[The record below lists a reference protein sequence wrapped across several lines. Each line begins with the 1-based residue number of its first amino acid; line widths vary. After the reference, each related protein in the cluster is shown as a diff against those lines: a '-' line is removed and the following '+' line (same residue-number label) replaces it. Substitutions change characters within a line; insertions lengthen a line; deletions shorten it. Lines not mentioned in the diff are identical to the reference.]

1 MTLKKR
7 LQDDLSKA
15 MREKDELRR
24 DTLRMV
30 IADLENKRIE
40 LGRDLTDEDA
50 IAVLQKGKKSRE
62 DSAAQYEAAGRAE
75 LAAKERA
82 EIAVIEAYLPQPL
95 GEDEAREAVRA
106 AIEETGA
113 SGKQDLGKVMKAVMA
128 KHRGRL
134 DGKTAQRLAAEL
146 LG

>member
-1 MTLKKR
+1 MALLER
-7 LQDDLSKA
+7 LQSDLAAA
-15 MREKDELRR
+15 MRDKDELRR

-30 IADLENKRIE
+30 LADLKNKRIE
-40 LGRDLTDEDA
+40 LGRDLTDENV
-50 IAVLQKGKKSRE
+50 IAVLQKAKKSRE
-62 DSAAQYEAAGRAE
+62 DSVEQYDQAGRAE
-75 LAAKERA
+75 LAEKERA

-95 GEDEAREAVRA
+95 SEDEAREVVRA

-128 KHRGRL
+128 QHRGRL

>member
-1 MTLKKR
+1 MTLLER
-7 LQDDLSKA
+7 LQGDLAAA
-15 MREKDELRR
+15 MRDKDELRR

-30 IADLENKRIE
+30 LAEVKNKRIE
-40 LGRDLTDEDA
+40 LGRELADEDVV
-50 IAVLQKGKKSRE
+50 AVLQKAKKSRE
-62 DSAAQYEAAGRAE
+62 DSAEQYQAAGRGE
-75 LAAKERA
+75 LAEKERA
-82 EIAVIEAYLPQPL
+82 EIAVIEGYLPRPL
-95 GEDEAREAVRA
+95 GEEEAREAVRA

-113 SGKQDLGKVMKAVMA
+113 KGRQDLGKVMKAVMA